1 MSRES
6 RTSVTALVAAGALW
20 AVHGTLTM
28 LKPWGDEARYSEV
41 RGYSLVVDDGL
52 FLLYN
57 GPGALALLLT
67 AAAVLVLARQIEPSR
82 PRLAG
87 AGKVAL
93 WLSIALGVVSVG
105 GVVTLFDPVF
115 TAARVAGA
123 FVLGLG
129 AALVATAASRWAG
142 LAARLGAVGVL
153 TLGLL
158 PLWPL
163 VYAVRWLPEWGGAAY
178 FVVLGLSVVALA
190 GAPRG
195 VPH

>member
-1 MSRES
+1 MTRLSPAA
-6 RTSVTALVAAGALW
+6 VTALVAAGVLW

-28 LKPWGDEARYSEV
+28 LKPWGDEARYSED

-67 AAAVLVLARQIEPSR
+67 AASALVVARRIETAR
-82 PRLAG
+82 PRLTG
-87 AGKVAL
+87 AGKAAL
-93 WLSIALGVVSVG
+93 WASIGLGVVTVG

-129 AALVATAASRWAG
+129 AVLVATTASRWAG
-142 LAARLGAVGVL
+142 PAASLGAVGVL
-153 TLGLL
+153 MLGLL

-178 FVVLGLSVVALA
+178 FVVLGISVVGLS
-190 GAPRG
+190 GAARG
-195 VPH
+195 LRH